1 MANIQTVDLS
11 QCFYDRKN
19 KVLKMKSE
27 FIGMPAQLFMF
38 SHHTGKT
45 VRFVAIDCY
54 DVLYDEDGWDGEQC
68 IYRPM
73 GNVPNVDHLVIYNEY

>member
-1 MANIQTVDLS
+1 MAQIQTVDLS
-11 QCFYDRKN
+11 QCQYDKAS
-19 KVLKMKSE
+19 KVLKMSSE
-27 FIGMPAQLFMF
+27 FIGMPAQFFMF

-54 DVLYDEDGWDGEQC
+54 DTLYDEDGWDGEMC

-73 GNVPNVDHLVIYNEY
+73 GHVPNVDHLIIYSEY